1 MTLLFETL
9 QKEAE
14 ALRFPVSGGVDL
26 EPAIKHPYFIKS
38 LTRYE
43 AWLAQGSH
51 GEMAYMER
59 GLERKKDPTLLL
71 RNAKSA
77 FVVLS
82 PYRRTALGELDP
94 SKGVRYA
101 RYLAGPDYH
110 DEIKLRLTQ
119 VLERCCN
126 SLGLKFDFKV
136 CVDTSAV
143 LERTWAAL
151 AGLGWI
157 GKNTLLIHP
166 KLGSYHFIAVAF
178 LSEPL
183 GRAPN
188 LLPNFCGHCT
198 LCLRTCPTQAITVSE
213 GVESRRCISYLT
225 LEDRKTLTLPPE
237 LTQRLGNWVA
247 GCDLCQEACPYNRKP
262 SQLEHAMTGGVGLV
276 PDEGIG
282 ALSLNSY
289 EDLLC
294 ESELEYQTRVKTS
307 ALNRIKPSQFKR
319 NLGWVLQGQSR
330 RTQD

>member
-1 MTLLFETL
+1 MTVLIETL

-14 ALRFPVSGGVDL
+14 ALGFPVSGGVDL
-26 EPAIKHPYFIKS
+26 EPAIKHSTFIES
-38 LTRYE
+38 LARYE
-43 AWLAQGSH
+43 AWLARGSH
-51 GEMAYMER
+51 GEMAYLQR
-59 GLERKKDPTLLL
+59 GLERRKDPTLLL

-82 PYRRTALGELDP
+82 PYRRLALGELDP

-110 DEIKLRLTQ
+110 EEIKRRLTQ
-119 VLERCCN
+119 VLEGCSG

-178 LSEPL
+178 LSETL
-183 GRAPN
+183 GKAPN
-188 LLPNFCGHCT
+188 LLPNYCGHCT
-198 LCLRTCPTQAITVSE
+198 LCLRSCPTQAITVSE

-225 LEDRKTLTLPPE
+225 LEDRKTQTLPAD
-237 LTQRLGNWVA
+237 LAQSLDNWVA

-262 SQLEHAMTGGVGLV
+262 SQLEHSNTGGVGLI
-276 PDEGIG
+276 PAEGMG
-282 ALSLNSY
+282 APSLSSY
-289 EDLLC
+289 ENLLR
-294 ESELEYQTRVKTS
+294 ESELEYQTRVQNS
-307 ALNRIKPSQFKR
+307 ALDRIKPTQFKR
-319 NLGWVLQGQSR
+319 NLDWILQGQHR
-330 RTQD
+330 KTRE